1 MKQSKYPPAK
11 LRYGES
17 LVAIEDFNF
26 YKDDADAGNPY
37 NTTFGIKVISFVN
50 SMLFSATVLCCL
62 KYVMAAMLRCL
73 WIKQVM

>member
-37 NTTFGIKVISFVN
+37 NTTVVARKGLPFPVSEN
-50 SMLFSATVLCCL
+50 E
-62 KYVMAAMLRCL
+62 LREL
-73 WIKQVM
+73 HNNQTERDI